1 MNLLYPRIELDR
13 LIYQH
18 NVPTDISFLAQV
30 QTLISKHKCNYYYIV
45 HLYNSAERFNNKI
58 D

>member
-1 MNLLYPRIELDR
+1 MNILYPRVELDR

-30 QTLISKHKCNYYYIV
+30 QTLISEHNCDYNYIS
-45 HLYNSAERFNNKI
+45 HLYNSQVRTKASI
-58 D
+58 